1 MAEKFF
7 TFSGTEMQPFINF
20 TLHTAAKAGVA
31 ETSKNFSLRIG
42 TVNSIS
48 GTVSSQKKP
57 RIVLGRENPIG
68 ISSGVRIVRGSL
80 TFEVFDQ
87 SIFSDIKVL
96 VKEELAKS
104 GNTTT
109 EADYIVFENGAVMPF
124 TSSASMF
131 SMPPFDLII
140 TAVKENNSNI
150 RMKKVIKNIVLSS
163 NASAIGMNTLT
174 VQEAYDFF
182 ASAIEPYED
191 VSKKLV
197 TVIDQTV

>member
-1 MAEKFF
+1 
-7 TFSGTEMQPFINF
+7 MQPFINF

-68 ISSGVRIVRGSL
+68 ISSGARIVRGSL

-140 TAVKENNSNI
+140 AAVKENNSNI

-182 ASAIEPYED
+182 ASAIEPFED
-191 VSKKLV
+191 VSKELV
-197 TVIDQTV
+197 TVIDKTV